1 MKAIVTLVFVLLIG
15 VAAQAQ
21 ERTAE
26 VKVEGVKME
35 LVQVSEIQQ
44 HIARKEQQV
53 ARLYRRSGSRVKKAL
68 SFSTK
73 YDKGIA

>member
-1 MKAIVTLVFVLLIG
+1 MKAVITIVFVLFIG

-21 ERTAE
+21 ERIAE

-44 HIARKEQQV
+44 HMAQKEQQV